1 MFLNHDWINIDA
13 LCDFL
18 KDSGHESL
26 ISQRQ
31 RVRIKPEDLD
41 LDISFGTQMPRTRLL
56 YEGGHETTLI
66 LDSDDELDCGSQIGE
81 DFDVE
86 QPGAL
91 IVPEPSS
98 SQDGSFDWDPDYH
111 VSQSDLNAGISR
123 CSSPTAV
130 DSDSEMEIVGM
141 NELEC
146 DGVYSESEMEEA
158 ACVSDIDASEGTDD
172 QFANIIQ
179 DVGSPDFDAE
189 VDSVDDEMEEEWKDS
204 NTVWLEEGIYSEVL
218 EQRSK
223 VNRVTWVDQVERIH
237 GGIPSN
243 FPIPR
248 VPTAYILDLDDPKY
262 LRGGEVVDLD
272 QLIQDEE
279 KMTRLLN
286 RQSCGGVYICD
297 QTDPKYLGERYELDS
312 EALDELIGSQIQARS
327 QEATTIDKRVLIFF
341 NVINSRHCNAVD
353 NEGAPCTGAPI
364 MKSFREGK
372 LRDGK
377 YHFIACS
384 GWDKEWTKGHRSFSI
399 LADVDES
406 ALHKLFNAEPLEI
419 IRKKPLGHGCTS
431 DSQDVPLVILK
442 GPGSP
447 GQPQQPWLLH
457 DGLRAVS

>member
-1 MFLNHDWINIDA
+1 MFLNNDWINIDT

-26 ISQRQ
+26 ISQSQ
-31 RVRIKPEDLD
+31 RVRIKSEDLD

-66 LDSDDELDCGSQIGE
+66 LDSDDELDYGSQIGQ
-81 DFDVE
+81 E
-86 QPGAL
+86 QPDGETDGETDL
-91 IVPEPSS
+91 PEPSS
-98 SQDGSFDWDPDYH
+98 SQDGSFDWDPDYR
-111 VSQSDLNAGISR
+111 VSQSDLNAGFSR

-158 ACVSDIDASEGTDD
+158 ACVSDVDASEGTDD

-272 QLIQDEE
+272 QLIQDESQE
-279 KMTRLLN
+279 SWNVTRGTNDSLVKVCIFPGRAEVLC
-286 RQSCGGVYICD
+286 RRSQQSCGGVYICD

-312 EALDELIGSQIQARS
+312 EALDELIGSQIRARS
-327 QEATTIDKRVLIFF
+327 QEATTIDKRVLMW
-341 NVINSRHCNAVD
+341 VVR
-353 NEGAPCTGAPI
+353 
-364 MKSFREGK
+364 
-372 LRDGK
+372 
-377 YHFIACS
+377 
-384 GWDKEWTKGHRSFSI
+384 
-399 LADVDES
+399 
-406 ALHKLFNAEPLEI
+406 
-419 IRKKPLGHGCTS
+419 
-431 DSQDVPLVILK
+431 
-442 GPGSP
+442 
-447 GQPQQPWLLH
+447 
-457 DGLRAVS
+457 